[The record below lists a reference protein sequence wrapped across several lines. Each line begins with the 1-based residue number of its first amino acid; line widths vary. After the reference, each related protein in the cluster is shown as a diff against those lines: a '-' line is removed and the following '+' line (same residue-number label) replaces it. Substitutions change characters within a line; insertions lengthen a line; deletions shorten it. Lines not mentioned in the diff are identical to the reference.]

1 MLRLAVVGTGYWG
14 KNIVRAFSNTQP
26 SVLYACCDADQD
38 RLQQIKTSYPGIL
51 AYTSYDA
58 LLQDTKVNAI
68 AIATPSPT
76 HFILAKQALASGKHV
91 YVEKPL
97 TMTVSESS
105 ELIDLAARH
114 KRILM
119 VGHLMIYHPAIQKLK
134 DIINSGELG
143 DIFYVYTQRLNL
155 GIIRENENA
164 WWSLAPHDISIILY
178 LSGSIPSRISV
189 NGQGYLRSHVQD
201 VVFAD
206 LKFEDGR
213 MAQIHV
219 SWLDPH
225 KMRKLTV
232 VGSRKM
238 VVFDDMEPI
247 EKLKIYDKGVEAKL
261 GYESYGDALTLR
273 QGDIYV
279 PNVTMEE
286 PLKIECQH
294 FVHCVMN
301 GHKPETDGENGL
313 VVVKILEAGQQ
324 SLDSSGAV
332 VDVL

>member
-1 MLRLAVVGTGYWG
+1 MIRLAVVGTGYWG

-26 SVLYACCDADQD
+26 TALYACCDADQD
-38 RLQQIKTSYPGIL
+38 RLQQIKTSYPGIQ
-51 AYTSYDA
+51 AYTSYDT
-58 LLQDTKVNAI
+58 LLQDTKVDGI

-76 HFILAKQALASGKHV
+76 HFMLARQALGSGKHV
-91 YVEKPL
+91 YVEKPM
-97 TMTVSESS
+97 TMTASESS
-105 ELIDLAARH
+105 ELIELAAH
-114 KRILM
+114 HSRILM

-134 DIINSGELG
+134 VIIDSGELG

-178 LSGSIPSRISV
+178 LSGSVPSRISV

-206 LKFEDGR
+206 LQFEDGR

-225 KMRKLTV
+225 KIRKLTV

-247 EKLKIYDKGVEAKL
+247 EKLKIYDKGVEGL

-273 QGDIYV
+273 QGEIYI

-286 PLKIECQH
+286 PLKRECQH
-294 FVHCVMN
+294 FVECVIH
-301 GHKPETDGENGL
+301 GHKPVTDGENGL
-313 VVVKILEAGQQ
+313 AVVKILEAGQQ
-324 SLDSSGAV
+324 SLDSSGAF
-332 VDVL
+332 VDSL

>member
-26 SVLYACCDADQD
+26 SALYACCDADQD
-38 RLQQIKTSYPGIL
+38 RLQQIKTSYPGIQ
-51 AYTSYDA
+51 AYTSYDT
-58 LLQDTKVNAI
+58 LLQDTKVDAI

-76 HFILAKQALASGKHV
+76 HFMLAKQALASGKHV

-134 DIINSGELG
+134 DIIDSGELG

-178 LSGSIPSRISV
+178 LSGSVPSRISV

-261 GYESYGDALTLR
+261 GYESYGDALTVR
-273 QGDIYV
+273 QGDIYI

-286 PLKIECQH
+286 PLKRECQH

-313 VVVKILEAGQQ
+313 AVVKILEAGQQ

-332 VDVL
+332 VDIL

>member
-1 MLRLAVVGTGYWG
+1 MIRLAVVGTGYWG

-26 SVLYACCDADQD
+26 TALYACCDADQD
-38 RLQQIKTSYPGIL
+38 RLQQIKKSYPGIQ
-51 AYTSYDA
+51 AYTSYDT
-58 LLQDTKVNAI
+58 LLLDTKVDGI

-76 HFILAKQALASGKHV
+76 HFMLARQALGSGKHV
-91 YVEKPL
+91 YVEKPM
-97 TMTVSESS
+97 TMTASESS
-105 ELIDLAARH
+105 ELIELAAH
-114 KRILM
+114 HSRILM

-134 DIINSGELG
+134 VIIDSGELG

-178 LSGSIPSRISV
+178 LSGSVPSRISV

-201 VVFAD
+201 VVFAE
-206 LKFEDGR
+206 LQFEDGR

-247 EKLKIYDKGVEAKL
+247 EKLKIYDKGVEGL

-273 QGDIYV
+273 QGEIYI

-286 PLKIECQH
+286 PLKRECQH
-294 FVHCVMN
+294 FVECVIH
-301 GHKPETDGENGL
+301 GHKPVTDGENGL
-313 VVVKILEAGQQ
+313 AVVKILEAGQQ
-324 SLDSSGAV
+324 SLDSSGAF
-332 VDVL
+332 VDIL

>member
-38 RLQQIKTSYPGIL
+38 RLQQIKTSYPGIQT
-51 AYTSYDA
+51 YTSYDT

-134 DIINSGELG
+134 DIIDSGELG

-261 GYESYGDALTLR
+261 GYESYGDALTVR
-273 QGDIYV
+273 QGDIYI

-313 VVVKILEAGQQ
+313 AVVKILEAGQQ